1 MSGLE
6 EERREDMYQ
15 DCSLESELLA
25 VVCGLKMVLV
35 VSVVVVAV
43 VAAAAAAAAA
53 LGRTH
58 RFVGANTQDAQIADV
73 QIADVQ
79 IADAQVADVQIAD
92 ALEAKWV
99 PDIGQQSWWLGMSG
113 CKQ

>member
-43 VAAAAAAAAA
+43 VAAAAAAA

-58 RFVGANTQDAQIADV
+58 RFVGANTQDA
-73 QIADVQ
+73 
-79 IADAQVADVQIAD
+79 QIAD

-113 CKQ
+113 CKQQTVHVVVYPMTEM

>member
-35 VSVVVVAV
+35 VSVVVAV
-43 VAAAAAAAAA
+43 AAAAAAAA

-58 RFVGANTQDAQIADV
+58 RFVGANTQDAQIAD
-73 QIADVQ
+73 A
-79 IADAQVADVQIAD
+79 QIAD

-113 CKQ
+113 CKQQTVHVVVYPMTEM

>member
-35 VSVVVVAV
+35 VSVVVAV
-43 VAAAAAAAAA
+43 AAAAAAAA

-58 RFVGANTQDAQIADV
+58 RFVGANTQDA
-73 QIADVQ
+73 
-79 IADAQVADVQIAD
+79 QIAD

-113 CKQ
+113 CKQQTVHVVVYPMTEM